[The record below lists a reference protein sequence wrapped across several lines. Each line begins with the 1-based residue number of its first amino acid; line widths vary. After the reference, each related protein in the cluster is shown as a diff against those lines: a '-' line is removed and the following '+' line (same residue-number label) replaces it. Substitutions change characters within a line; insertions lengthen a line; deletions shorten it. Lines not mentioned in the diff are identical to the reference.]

1 MNAFAD
7 ARELRRFLPE
17 RDMLRTHRTILGD
30 GDAVPD
36 VIVIKYQPHGWDLSA
51 SKPLMGKD
59 GIPIRRH
66 LAQQGIKFYAT
77 NLYPFTN
84 GTDKA
89 KADDVRKVTPVLA
102 EELKRV
108 PTQNYVLLGA
118 EVARHMPGF
127 DHPFKKFSEVAGR
140 VIECGGKRYLLA
152 HAAAA
157 ISSNPQVY
165 AQFVDG
171 LERLLH
177 PVAQPLIKTLFRE
190 EYRVVTNA
198 IQARRVLGKIPLGA
212 NVAVDLETTGLDKW
226 ADRILTI
233 QFAWEEGA
241 GYAFPWGLLTPDEW
255 SKYLTG
261 RRLIF
266 QNGSFD
272 VKFLA
277 VNGAHVQLAEDT
289 MLMHSLIDETPG
301 THSMEQLSQRYLQIE
316 KWGDTVNYD
325 DMESNDLQ
333 TLGRYGAR
341 DTDITLR
348 LANHFRPQV
357 EGRHITTVLHRAQN
371 AIIRSEL
378 RGIRIDRDK
387 AQRFQEEIQAALH
400 DRKGYLADTYGLQN
414 ANSSQQV
421 AKLLVEDMG
430 VPLPKLKGKVSTAS
444 GIIEPFAP
452 EHPVVRDILEYR
464 HLTKAGSTYVRN
476 ILAESE
482 RDGRYH
488 PEFKLAATETGRVTE
503 KLITLIPRPDDL
515 KNPDLGKQYQIRLR
529 ELFIPDEGMVMIGA
543 DFRGLEVG
551 MGALLSYDPQL
562 IADYNSNLDTHSV
575 VAIDAFE
582 LPIEIA
588 PYNTLKKRTQA
599 THAYEREMA
608 KKATFTWLY
617 GGTAQTIVRQLGIK
631 RDLAEKILETLKS
644 RYQGVARWQESV
656 RETVLRD
663 HHVSTPWGRMRRFF
677 IHPGL
682 DEKLIDDQLREAI
695 NAPNQGMSSDVNLA
709 AFAEL
714 ETRGIQTLFPFHD
727 AVYAQAPV
735 AEAERVAA
743 TIKSVMEGAVRGPV
757 QFEAEV
763 KIGPNW
769 ADLG

>member
-1 MNAFAD
+1 MNAFSD

-30 GDAVPD
+30 GDENPD
-36 VIVIKYQPHGWDLSA
+36 IVIVKYQPHGWDLQA

-66 LAQQGIKFYAT
+66 LVQEGIKFYAT
-77 NLYPFTN
+77 SLFPFSN

-89 KADDVRKVTPVLA
+89 KADDVRKVTPILA

-108 PTQNYVLLGA
+108 PCKNYVLLGA

-140 VIECGGKRYLLA
+140 VIESGGNRYLLA
-152 HAAAA
+152 HAPAA

-171 LERLLH
+171 LKRLLQ
-177 PVAQPLIKTLFRE
+177 PVAQPLVKTLFRE

-198 IQARRVLGKIPLGA
+198 IQARRILDKIPLGA
-212 NVAVDLETTGLDKW
+212 NVAVDLETTGLDRW
-226 ADRILTI
+226 TDRILTI
-233 QFAWEEGA
+233 QFAWVEGV
-241 GYAFPWGLLTPDEW
+241 GYAFPWDLLTPDEW

-277 VNGAHVQLAEDT
+277 VNGVHVQLAEDT
-289 MLMHSLIDETPG
+289 MLMHSLLDETPG
-301 THSMEQLSQRYLQIE
+301 THSMEQLSQRYLGIE
-316 KWGDTVNYD
+316 KWSDTVNYD
-325 DMESNDLQ
+325 DMEGNDLQ

-348 LANHFRPQV
+348 LANHFRPQL
-357 EGRHITTVLHRAQN
+357 EGRYINTVLHRAQN

-378 RGIRIDRDK
+378 RGIRIDREK
-387 AQRFQEEIQAALH
+387 AHQFQEEIQSALH
-400 DRKGYLADTYGLQN
+400 DRKLYLADTYGLQN
-414 ANSSQQV
+414 ANSPAQV

-430 VPLPKLKGKVSTAS
+430 IPLAKRGKVSTAS
-444 GIIEPFAP
+444 AIIEPFAE

-515 KNPDLGKQYQIRLR
+515 KNPDLGKRYQIRLR
-529 ELFIPDEGMVMIGA
+529 ELFLPDEGMVMIGA

-562 IADYNSNLDTHSV
+562 IADYNADLDTHSV
-575 VAIDAFE
+575 VAIEAFG
-582 LPIEIA
+582 LPIELEPWA
-588 PYNTLKKRTQA
+588 TLKKRTQEH
-599 THAYEREMA
+599 HAFEREMA
-608 KKATFTWLY
+608 KRGTFTWLY

-631 RDLAEKILETLKS
+631 RELAEKILETLKA
-644 RYQGVARWQESV
+644 RYQGVARWQDSV

-695 NAPNQGMSSDVNLA
+695 NAPNQGMSSDVNLS

-714 ETRGIQTLFPFHD
+714 EARGIQTLFPFHD
-727 AVYAQAPV
+727 AVYVQAPED
-735 AEAERVAA
+735 EAERVAA
-743 TIKSVMEGAVRGPV
+743 TVKTVMENAIRGPV
-757 QFEAEV
+757 NFEADV
-763 KIGPNW
+763 KTGPNW
-769 ADLG
+769 AELG